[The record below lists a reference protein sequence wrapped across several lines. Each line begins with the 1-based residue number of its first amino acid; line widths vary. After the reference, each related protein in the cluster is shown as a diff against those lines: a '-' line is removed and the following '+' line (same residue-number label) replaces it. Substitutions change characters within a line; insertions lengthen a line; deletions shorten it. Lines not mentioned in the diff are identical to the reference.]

1 MRVVDFCSGMWLDL
15 HLILQ
20 GTWLTTLI
28 TFLLHP
34 RLIPEVY
41 QIESGESELSGYS
54 GSQEQPFFLLGKGND
69 NRSEGTADLMRHL
82 YLLFSSGELMVNDEE
97 EPCSEETSAPANGK
111 QGNLQCP

>member
-1 MRVVDFCSGMWLDL
+1 MWLDL

-41 QIESGESELSGYS
+41 KIEAGESELSGDAS
-54 GSQEQPFFLLGKGND
+54 SQEQHFFLLGSSHGNH
-69 NRSEGTADLMRHL
+69 SESAADLIQKL
-82 YLLFSSGELMVNDEE
+82 YLLLSSGELMVNDKE
-97 EPCSEETSAPANGK
+97 EPCSEETPAPVNSK
-111 QGNLQCP
+111 QGNLQCPHWKP